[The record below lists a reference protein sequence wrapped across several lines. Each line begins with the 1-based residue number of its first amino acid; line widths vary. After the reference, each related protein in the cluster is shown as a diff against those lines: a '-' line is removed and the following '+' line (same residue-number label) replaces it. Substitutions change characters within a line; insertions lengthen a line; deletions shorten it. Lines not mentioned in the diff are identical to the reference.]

1 MKRRMLSL
9 VLAVLLLTVMLAGCA
24 GQKTF
29 TTSEARNGVVR
40 VLAFYEGNEYY
51 DLDGEYLGT
60 STSQTPIYSGS
71 AFGVGVAGEE
81 TDVFVTNRHVV
92 ESTTYDIVQ
101 MPIRYADGSV
111 KQEYVYVEL
120 KLTGVYILLD
130 DYGFTQANGLDTSR
144 SVPCDVLYEAD
155 QDHADLAV
163 IRAAEP
169 ISGRMAL
176 PLLDQS
182 VKLEAGS
189 TVYALGYPASTDS
202 STVDSSN
209 SVTSYAGSADKVTVT
224 NGIVS
229 LHTNFVND
237 NDKKIQVIQHT
248 ATINHGNSG
257 GPLITEDGV
266 VAGVNTW
273 GYGQN
278 TSTGDQQAF
287 ASIEIEY
294 VEDILD
300 DLKISYDVYTPGKGG
315 SSVALI
321 AVVAVAAVAVIAVVL
336 FLLLR
341 KRPAPQPPVPPVP
354 PTPPVPPVPPT
365 PSTPDSRPRLQC
377 TAGVFAGQRFSLD
390 NSIRIGCDPQKNDL
404 VYPAGTP
411 GVSRVHC
418 VLMVD
423 GVTVWLK
430 DLGSSYGTLL
440 EGGRRLAANESV
452 QLHIGE
458 RFYLGSEKEAFI
470 IAPKGGI

>member
-1 MKRRMLSL
+1 MKRRALSI
-9 VLAVLLLTVMLAGCA
+9 VVTVLLLAAMLSGCA

-51 DLDGEYLGT
+51 DLDGEFLGT
-60 STSQTPIYSGS
+60 STVQTPIYSGS
-71 AFGVGVAGEE
+71 AFGVGTTGEQ
-81 TDVFVTNRHVV
+81 TDIFVTNRHVV
-92 ESTTYDIVQ
+92 ESEIYDYVVMPVTYS
-101 MPIRYADGSV
+101 DGSV
-111 KQEYVYVEL
+111 RQETVIVKL
-120 KLTGVYILLD
+120 KLTGAYILLD
-130 DYGFTQANGLDTSR
+130 DYGFTSANGLDTSR

-163 IRAAEP
+163 LRAAEP
-169 ISGRMAL
+169 IPGRMAL

-182 VKLEAGS
+182 VAPEAGS
-189 TVYALGYPASTDS
+189 TVYALGYPGSTDR
-202 STVDSSN
+202 STMDSSN
-209 SVTSYAGSADKVTVT
+209 SVTSYAGSVDKVTVT

-237 NDKKIQVIQHT
+237 NDKKIRIIQHT

-257 GPLITEDGV
+257 GPLITEDGA

-278 TSTGDQQAF
+278 TNTGDQQAY

-294 VEDILD
+294 VQDILD

-315 SSVALI
+315 NMTILI
-321 AVVAVAAVAVIAVVL
+321 AAAAGVAVLAVIAVVL
-336 FLLLR
+336 VLLLR
-341 KRPAPQPPVPPVP
+341 KRPAPQPAPQPGPRPVPPVP
-354 PTPPVPPVPPT
+354 PV
-365 PSTPDSRPRLQC
+365 PSTPDSRPRLPC
-377 TAGVFAGQRFSLD
+377 TAGTFAGKRFSLD
-390 NSIRIGCDPQKNDL
+390 NSVRIGRDPNKNDL
-404 VYPAGTP
+404 VFPASTQ
-411 GVSRVHC
+411 GVSGVHC

-430 DLGSSYGTLL
+430 DLGSTYGTFL
-440 EGGRRLAANESV
+440 EGGRRLAANEAV
-452 QLHIGE
+452 QLRIGE
-458 RFYLGSEKEAFI
+458 KFYLGSENEAFV